1 MNVNFSRS
9 CLIFLPL
16 PSCPNS
22 GYRDEHIQPEA
33 CYSLGHGKEWMALI
47 STIITSINQR
57 VN

>member
-9 CLIFLPL
+9 CLIFLLPL
-16 PSCPNS
+16 SCQNS

-33 CYSLGHGKEWMALI
+33 YYSLGRGKEWMGLI